1 MAKNKNTRKPAQ
13 RAARS
18 DRPQQRSDEAV
29 PQHQPTIAQVQGSP
43 ADVARKQRRFGHN

>member
-18 DRPQQRSDEAV
+18 DRPQHRPDEAA
-29 PQHQPTIAQVQGSP
+29 QHQSTVAQVQGSP
-43 ADVARKQRRFGHN
+43 ADVARNKQRRFGHN

>member
-13 RAARS
+13 RASQS
-18 DRPQQRSDEAV
+18 DRPQHRSDEAA
-29 PQHQPTIAQVQGSP
+29 QHQSTVAQVQGGP